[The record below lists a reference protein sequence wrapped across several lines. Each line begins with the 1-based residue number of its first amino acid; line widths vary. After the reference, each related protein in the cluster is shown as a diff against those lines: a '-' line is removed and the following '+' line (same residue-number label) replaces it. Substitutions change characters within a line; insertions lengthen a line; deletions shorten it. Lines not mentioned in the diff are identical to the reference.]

1 MVTSCLIPP
10 GASVRRAQ
18 SGFSYLWLLLLV
30 GLMGLGLSGA
40 SDIYSTVAKRER
52 EKELMAIGRQFQE
65 AIRRYRE
72 FRPAGARREYPASL
86 EDLLLDPRSPG
97 KLRHLRKVFVD
108 PMTRKAEWG
117 LVLVEGRVVGVH
129 SLSTE
134 AVLKKEGFDPDLV
147 ALAGKSNYAEWLFI
161 DPSVQAVA
169 PPEVQRSG
177 ENPDPANP
185 SAGSN

>member
-1 MVTSCLIPP
+1 M
-10 GASVRRAQ
+10 RAQ

-30 GLMGLGLSGA
+30 GLMGLGLSVA

-72 FRPAGARREYPASL
+72 FRTDGARREYPASL

-117 LVLVEGRVVGVH
+117 LVLKGGRVVGIH
-129 SLSTE
+129 SLSTDS
-134 AVLKKEGFDPDLV
+134 VLKKDGFDPDLM
-147 ALAGKSNYAEWLFI
+147 ALAGKSNYAEWLFV
-161 DPSVQAVA
+161 DASVQEADL
-169 PPEVQRSG
+169 PDMQKEG
-177 ENPDPANP
+177 ENPDPMEPPKVAK
-185 SAGSN
+185 

>member
-1 MVTSCLIPP
+1 MPRCMPMGFSL
-10 GASVRRAQ
+10 RRAQ

-30 GLMGLGLSGA
+30 GLMGLGLSVA

-72 FRPAGARREYPASL
+72 FRTDGARREYPASL
-86 EDLLLDPRSPG
+86 DDLLLDPRSPG

-117 LVLVEGRVVGVH
+117 LVLKGGRVVGIH
-129 SLSTE
+129 SLSSDS
-134 AVLKKEGFDPDLV
+134 VLKKDGFDPDL
-147 ALAGKSNYAEWLFI
+147 LGLTDKSNYTEWLFV
-161 DPSVQAVA
+161 DASLQETALPDMQKD
-169 PPEVQRSG
+169 G
-177 ENPDPANP
+177 ENPDPMESPKVAK
-185 SAGSN
+185 